1 MRHGVVLTG
10 IVSGLLLAGSGSTQ
24 SLGEV
29 AAKEKAKQKAK
40 RESLANCSKQQRA
53 PRLNWAPGL
62 HHPGAR
68 TSEHL
73 SGVVELE
80 VLVGKDGAVRVAKV
94 KATAV
99 DGRLIE
105 EARQNALQRRYCPA
119 YEDGTAVEAWV
130 PLQIEFKP
138 S

>member
-1 MRHGVVLTG
+1 MRYSVVLMG
-10 IVSGLLLAGSGSTQ
+10 MLGGLLSAGSASTQ

-29 AAKEKAKQKAK
+29 AAKEKAQQKAK
-40 RESLANCSKQQRA
+40 RESLANCLKQQRV
-53 PRLNWAPGL
+53 PRLNWAPAL
-62 HHPGAR
+62 RHPGAR
-68 TSEHL
+68 ASEHL

-80 VLVGKDGAVRVAKV
+80 VLVGKDGAVREARV

-130 PLQIEFKP
+130 HLQIEFKP